1 MENKKTVG
9 PQYYKTLKRNMLLI
23 MILVSCAPLLL
34 IAGIILYQ
42 FQISYQQEITMKD
55 LGIIGML
62 VVFTLTNSIAISEAD
77 AQERKYWRDSVG
89 QGYRGEYQ
97 GKYNPKTVTTV
108 KGVVETVEQMPP
120 ATGMSYGIHLDLRTA
135 SGTLSVHLGPAWFI
149 ERQDIRIEEGDTLQV
164 KGSKITYEGKPTII
178 AAEVKKG
185 NTVLKLRDQNG
196 FPVWAGTR

>member
-1 MENKKTVG
+1 MLIL
-9 PQYYKTLKRNMLLI
+9 TLKNLI
-23 MILVSCAPLLL
+23 
-34 IAGIILYQ
+34 
-42 FQISYQQEITMKD
+42 QEITMKD

-62 VVFTLTNSIAISEAD
+62 VVITLTSSIALSEAD

-97 GKYNPKTVTTV
+97 GKYNPKTVITV
-108 KGVVETVEQMPP
+108 EGVVETVEQMAP

>member
-1 MENKKTVG
+1 MKG
-9 PQYYKTLKRNMLLI
+9 LK
-23 MILVSCAPLLL
+23 
-34 IAGIILYQ
+34 
-42 FQISYQQEITMKD
+42 
-55 LGIIGML
+55 IIGML
-62 VVFTLTNSIAISEAD
+62 VVFTLTSSIALSEAA
-77 AQERKYWRDSVG
+77 AQERKYWRDSGG
-89 QGYRGEYQ
+89 QGYRGENQ
-97 GKYNPKTVTTV
+97 GKYSPKTVTMV

-120 ATGMSYGIHLDLRTA
+120 PTGTSYGIHLELRTD

-164 KGSKITYEGKPTII
+164 KGSKITCEGKPTII